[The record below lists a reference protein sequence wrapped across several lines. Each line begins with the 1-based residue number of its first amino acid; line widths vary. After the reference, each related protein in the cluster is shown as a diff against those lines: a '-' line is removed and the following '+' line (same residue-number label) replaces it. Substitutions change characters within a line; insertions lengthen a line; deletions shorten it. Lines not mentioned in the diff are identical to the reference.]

1 MILSKVTFAE
11 AFGEYNRPDYIFYEL

>member
-1 MILSKVTFAE
+1 VTFAE